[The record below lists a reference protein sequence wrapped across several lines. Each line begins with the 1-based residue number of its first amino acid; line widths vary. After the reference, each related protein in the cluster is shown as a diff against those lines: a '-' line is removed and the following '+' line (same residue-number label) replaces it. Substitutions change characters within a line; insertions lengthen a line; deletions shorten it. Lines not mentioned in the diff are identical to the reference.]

1 MRSDLRLVKSSK
13 HERVQQ
19 IYTERNDAIKAQ
31 QASIDRMLIAW
42 KYYFALSGDQWP
54 ERELAQLN
62 DEQRLPYQFNLLT
75 PKVQT
80 MAGAIITDLQEPT
93 WVPIEGEKTTTTE
106 AVKDSYYADKELTN
120 WRFAILQT
128 IEAGLVH
135 GGWLEM
141 VETKKYNPMGNIGL
155 EYIRPG
161 ALIPDAYWKSDD
173 DRQLKKAWKS
183 QYFTAEGLAFKYQ
196 KMTDKIKEAIER
208 TKRHGREA
216 APTDAAKQRQKYMGQ
231 VGDEYEVIEEMWLE
245 IIKTKRLVGRR
256 VDEFMQIPFPITEDK
271 EVLELFAQKNNID
284 WMAVNEEPYEDIVYH
299 TTAICPSLDPE
310 LIINEEKPRIQVR
323 GLPIFHFTT
332 QRHDGKDKGLVE
344 TIMDLQTTVNKRIN
358 LESEL
363 VAKANGG
370 ATIYNE
376 DLFDSD
382 EKKEREFK
390 NNRNKPGYLMF
401 ANLRNAQ
408 PVKEE
413 INPNQYPSQIMTQ
426 VELMTDLL
434 PLISNVSD
442 AWSAESSAGEAGILF
457 ERKVQMNKIATLV
470 IDEGVKRL
478 INNVGEAYFYQWQI
492 TYAKLPRQITKHSGR
507 GMITLNEP
515 LADGSIRNA
524 VSYTPRCRV
533 VITENINSPTQQLRK
548 RTMAGE
554 VLKQINPETNQLM
567 FQGFVGMMVE
577 NMDLPDDVKEK
588 FKGFQE
594 IEQAVAMTTNINVIS
609 QNLAGISGA
618 RFQKEQTDMQL
629 AKLGMPPDQ
638 PQVQEQITPP
648 NQQIQQVSQ
657 AGPPAPEQQIQ
668 TPNTEE
674 ATI

>member
-1 MRSDLRLVKSSK
+1 MRSDLRFVKSSPL
-13 HERVQQ
+13 ERVQQ
-19 IYTERNDAIKAQ
+19 IYTERNDAIKSQ
-31 QASIDRMLIAW
+31 QASIDRGIAAW

-54 ERELAQLN
+54 EKELAQLN
-62 DEQRLPYQFNLLT
+62 DEQRLPYQFNILT

-93 WVPIEGEKTTTTE
+93 WIPIEGEKTTTTE

-120 WRFAILQT
+120 WRFALLQT

-155 EYIRPG
+155 EFIRVG
-161 ALIPDAYWKSDD
+161 ALIPDSYWKSDN

-196 KMTDKIKEAIER
+196 KMTDKIKEAI
-208 TKRHGREA
+208 KRKEIHGREG
-216 APTDAAKQRQKYMGQ
+216 APTDAAKQRRRYIGQ

-245 IIKTKRLVGRR
+245 TIKTKRLVGRKF
-256 VDEFMQIPFPITEDK
+256 DEFMQIPFPVTEDR
-271 EVLELFAQKNNID
+271 EVLNLFAERNNID
-284 WMAVNEEPYEDIVYH
+284 WLTVNEEPYDDIIYH
-299 TTAICPSLDPE
+299 TTAIAPSLDPE

-323 GLPIFHFTT
+323 GLPVFHFTT
-332 QRHDGKDKGLVE
+332 QRHEGKDKGLAE
-344 TIMDLQTTVNKRIN
+344 TIMDVQTTINKRIN

-370 ATIYNE
+370 ATLYNE
-376 DLFDSD
+376 ELFDSD

-390 NNRNKPGYLMF
+390 NNRNKPGYMMF
-401 ANLRNAQ
+401 ANLKNSQ

-413 INPNQYPSQIMTQ
+413 INPNQYPSQLMTQ
-426 VELMTDLL
+426 IELMTDLL

-442 AWSAESSAGEAGILF
+442 AWSAESAAGEAGILF

-492 TYAKLPRQITKHSGR
+492 TYAKLPRQITRHSGR
-507 GMITLNEP
+507 GTITLNEP
-515 LADGSIRNA
+515 LEDGSIRNA

-548 RTMAGE
+548 RTIADE
-554 VLKQINPETNQLM
+554 TLKRINPETNPLI
-567 FQGFVGMMVE
+567 FQGFMSMIVD

-588 FKGFQE
+588 FKGFME
-594 IEQAVAMTTNINVIS
+594 IEQAVAMTTSINLIS
-609 QNLAGISGA
+609 QNTAGISGA
-618 RFQKEQTDMQL
+618 RFKKEQFDMQL

-648 NQQIQQVSQ
+648 GQQVQQVQPQIAS
-657 AGPPAPEQQIQ
+657 PAQSPD
-668 TPNTEE
+668 TEE
-674 ATI
+674 GV

>member
-1 MRSDLRLVKSSK
+1 MRSDLKYVKSSPL
-13 HERVQQ
+13 ERVQQ
-19 IYTERNDAIKAQ
+19 IFTERNDAIKAQ
-31 QASIDRMLIAW
+31 QASLDRGIAAW

-54 ERELAQLN
+54 EKELAQLN
-62 DEQRLPYQFNLLT
+62 DEQRLPYQFNILT

-80 MAGAIITDLQEPT
+80 MAGAIITDLQEPS

-120 WRFAILQT
+120 WRFALIQT

-196 KMTDKIKEAIER
+196 KMTDKIKEALDR
-208 TKRHGREA
+208 KKQHGREG
-216 APTDAAKQRQKYMGQ
+216 APTDAAEQRRKYVGQ

-245 IIKTKRLVGRR
+245 VIKTKRLVGRR
-256 VDEFMQIPFPITEDK
+256 VDEFMQIPFPVTEDK
-271 EVLELFAQKNNID
+271 AVLDLFAERNNID
-284 WMAVNEEPYEDIVYH
+284 WLTVNEEPYEDMIYH

-310 LIINEEKPRIQVR
+310 LIINEEKPRLQVK

-332 QRHDGKDKGLVE
+332 QRHEGKDKGLVE
-344 TIMDLQTTVNKRIN
+344 TIMDPQTTINKRIN

-370 ATIYNE
+370 ATLYNE

-401 ANLRNAQ
+401 ANLKNSL

-413 INPNQYPSQIMTQ
+413 IKPNQYPSQIMTQ

-457 ERKVQMNKIATLV
+457 ERKAQMNKIATLL

-492 TYAKLPRQITKHSGR
+492 TYAKLPRQVTKHSGR

-515 LADGSIRNA
+515 LEDGSIRNA

-554 VLKQINPETNQLM
+554 ILKELNPETNQLM

-594 IEQAVAMTTNINVIS
+594 IEQAVAMTTNINAIS
-609 QNLAGISGA
+609 QNMAGISGA
-618 RFQKEQTDMQL
+618 RFQKEQFDMQL
-629 AKLGMPPDQ
+629 AKLGMPPEQ
-638 PQVQEQITPP
+638 QQVQEQITPP
-648 NQQIQQVSQ
+648 NEQIQDVQPQVS
-657 AGPPAPEQQIQ
+657 PPGEQVQS
-668 TPNTEE
+668 PDTEE
-674 ATI
+674 ISV